1 MVEPWTF
8 GNEPLAQ
15 TATAADL
22 LRRVTGR
29 LLALEGDEPE
39 VERLVAELRRVDDAL
54 AARVPDDPTPRVGAA
69 ASGEGRAYVDHARDI
84 GAYNPCFPLYDITVD
99 GNRAAGSVEFPLPYE
114 GPPGIVH
121 GGFLGVFFDC
131 AVQHHNCDVGV
142 AGKTTSMALRYR
154 RPAPLLTSLAFTIE
168 RSAADGRIRS
178 TGRLLDGERLL
189 CEAEVDAVA
198 GDRAALPEVSP
209 RRSVR

>member
-1 MVEPWTF
+1 VAEPWTF

-15 TATAADL
+15 TAIAADL

-39 VERLVAELRRVDDAL
+39 VDRLIAELRRTDNAL
-54 AARVPDDPTPRVGAA
+54 AARVPADPAPRVGAA
-69 ASGEGRAYVDHARDI
+69 ATGDGRAYVDHARDI
-84 GAYNPCFPLYDITVD
+84 GAYNPSFPLYDIAVDGDRATGTVD
-99 GNRAAGSVEFPLPYE
+99 FPLAYE

-121 GGFLGVFFDC
+121 GGFLGVFVDS
-131 AVQHHNCDVGV
+131 AVQHHNCGVGV

-154 RPAPLLTSLAFTIE
+154 WPAPLLTPLAFTIE
-168 RSAADGRIRS
+168 RTAADGRIRS
-178 TGRLLDGERLL
+178 TARLLDGDRLL

>member
-1 MVEPWTF
+1 MTEPWSF

-15 TATAADL
+15 TAIAADL

-39 VERLVAELRRVDDAL
+39 VARLIAELRRVDDAL
-54 AARVPDDPTPRVGAA
+54 AARVPGDPAPRVGTA
-69 ASGEGRAYVDHARDI
+69 ASSEGRAYVDHARDI
-84 GAYNPCFPLYDITVD
+84 GDYNPCFPLYDIAVD
-99 GNRAAGSVEFPLPYE
+99 GGRATGTVEFPLPYE
-114 GPPGIVH
+114 GPPGVVH

-131 AVQHHNCDVGV
+131 VVQHHNCDVGV

-178 TGRLLDGERLL
+178 TGQLLDGDRLL

-198 GDRAALPEVSP
+198 GDRAALPEGAP